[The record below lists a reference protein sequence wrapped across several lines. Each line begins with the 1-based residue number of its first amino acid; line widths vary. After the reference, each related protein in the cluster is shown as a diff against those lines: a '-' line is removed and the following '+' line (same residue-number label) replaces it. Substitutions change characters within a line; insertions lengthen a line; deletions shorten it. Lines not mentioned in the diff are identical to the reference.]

1 MAAIGVANGLCW
13 VKMGQVDPCCL
24 QVEVKVVFDPF

>member
-1 MAAIGVANGLCW
+1 MANGLCW

-24 QVEVKVVFDPF
+24 QVEGQVVFDPF